1 MDQKQGNIY
10 IYVNDIT
17 LLIRDTCR
25 CVNVN
30 ITYVSLNWLEN
41 TVEREFIEIKLRVL
55 NENYLLWKHIYYM
68 ICYTKFKIN

>member
-25 CVNVN
+25 YVNVN

-55 NENYLLWKHIYYM
+55 NENYLLWKHIYYK